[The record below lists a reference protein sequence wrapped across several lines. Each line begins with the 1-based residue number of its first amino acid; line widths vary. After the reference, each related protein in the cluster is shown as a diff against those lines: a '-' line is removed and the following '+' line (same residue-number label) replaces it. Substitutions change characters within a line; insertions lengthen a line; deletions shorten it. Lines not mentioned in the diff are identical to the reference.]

1 MAAMTSKEL
10 AQIADALKKESPQLY
25 EEVFQNRTNPD
36 AKEILKNKLD
46 QITQVL
52 GKKGIKKEELEV
64 ILETQSADGDVISLK
79 TKRRVKWILYFI
91 LGVLLIQIIIVLFII
106 LPKI

>member
-25 EEVFQNRTNPD
+25 EEVFQNRSNPD

-64 ILETQSADGDVISLK
+64 ILETQSAEGDVISLK
-79 TKRRVKWILYFI
+79 TKRRVKWILFVI
-91 LGVLLIQIIIVLFII
+91 LGVLLIQIIIVMFVI
-106 LPKI
+106 LPKL

>member
-36 AKEILKNKLD
+36 AKEILKNKMD

-52 GKKGIKKEELEV
+52 GKKGIKKEDVEIL
-64 ILETQSADGDVISLK
+64 LETQSAEGAISEK
-79 TKRRVKWILYFI
+79 TKKRVKWILFVI
-91 LGVLLIQIIIVLFII
+91 LGVLLIQVLIVLFVII
-106 LPKI
+106 PKL